1 MKKKKKTKETRRS
14 KGFSGRRT
22 PEFVPGGTA
31 LRAGG
36 ARGGLP
42 FPTCQT
48 SFWGPSRVFQGM
60 FIKRT
65 SRGCLLLKQLPLRLC
80 SNTSNIITKQLIEK

>member
-1 MKKKKKTKETRRS
+1 MKKTKETRRN
-14 KGFSGRRT
+14 KGFNGRRT

-48 SFWGPSRVFQGM
+48 SFCGPSRVFQGM
-60 FIKRT
+60 FIKKT
-65 SRGCLLLKQLPLRLC
+65 SRGCLLNQFLLRL
-80 SNTSNIITKQLIEK
+80 SSNIIAKQLIEK